1 MQCVYVT
8 LYGVIM
14 AEVIKR
20 ILRGKAVQQRV
31 GLGQSSIYNK
41 IKAGEFPKPIKISE
55 RAVGWLESEIEE
67 WIAARIEEARS

>member
-1 MQCVYVT
+1 
-8 LYGVIM
+8 M